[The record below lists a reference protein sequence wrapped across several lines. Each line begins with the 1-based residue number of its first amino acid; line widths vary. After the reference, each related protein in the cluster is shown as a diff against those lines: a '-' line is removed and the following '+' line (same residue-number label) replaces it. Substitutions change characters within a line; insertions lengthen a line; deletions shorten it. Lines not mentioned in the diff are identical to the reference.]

1 MERARDGKR
10 RIAEAVWRTVAR
22 DGVAGVSVR
31 AVAAEAGITG
41 GTVQYHFPTHAQM
54 LHFAMELLA
63 EQFTQRLVTMPRS
76 GPVLVWTRAI
86 LLELLPLDGERQREF
101 QVWLAFTTHAHTDP
115 GLRALKQRFAL
126 QLRELYQRLTDARHA
141 SSGHTHA
148 PSSPASTPAD
158 DQDAAVLQAVI
169 DGLALQLADMTPN
182 EADRLGPPLLD
193 RFLEIAAGS
202 TARQESTAHHS

>member
-1 MERARDGKR
+1 MERSRDGKR

-31 AVAAEAGITG
+31 AVAAEAGVTG

-63 EQFTQRLVTMPRS
+63 EQFTQRLVNMPRS
-76 GPVLVWTRAI
+76 GPVLEWTRAI
-86 LLELLPLDGERQREF
+86 LLELLPLSDERHREF

-115 GLRALKQRFAL
+115 GLTALKQRFAT
-126 QLRELYQRLTDARHA
+126 QLRELYQRLIHARHA
-141 SSGHTHA
+141 SSGRTNV
-148 PSSPASTPAD
+148 PSSPAPDTAD

-169 DGLALQLADMTPN
+169 DGLALQLADMTPS
-182 EADRLGPPLLD
+182 EAGAMGPSLLD
-193 RFLEIAAGS
+193 HFLEIAAAS
-202 TARQESTAHHS
+202 ADLHPHHSDRG